1 MNEFL
6 EYEESKKSIK
16 SLNLDDFSIEDLDK
30 YTSELKDEINKFDN
44 FNFVNACIRRES
56 FCVFCLLEFLP
67 LKRSSTVIFPLSL
80 IVSFFFLELM
90 RGVVFSFYTF
100 RDTPGVYSNSVL

>member
-30 YTSELKDEINKFDN
+30 YTSELKDEINRVKMEK
-44 FNFVNACIRRES
+44 VKKKK
-56 FCVFCLLEFLP
+56 L
-67 LKRSSTVIFPLSL
+67 SSEAENMF
-80 IVSFFFLELM
+80 E
-90 RGVVFSFYTF
+90 
-100 RDTPGVYSNSVL
+100 

>member
-30 YTSELKDEINKFDN
+30 YTSELKDEIDI
-44 FNFVNACIRRES
+44 VNMEKIKKKKLISEAEN
-56 FCVFCLLEFLP
+56 
-67 LKRSSTVIFPLSL
+67 IFK
-80 IVSFFFLELM
+80 
-90 RGVVFSFYTF
+90 
-100 RDTPGVYSNSVL
+100 

>member
-30 YTSELKDEINKFDN
+30 YTSELNDEIDR
-44 FNFVNACIRRES
+44 VN
-56 FCVFCLLEFLP
+56 LEKVKKKKLI
-67 LKRSSTVIFPLSL
+67 SEAENIFK
-80 IVSFFFLELM
+80 
-90 RGVVFSFYTF
+90 
-100 RDTPGVYSNSVL
+100 

>member
-30 YTSELKDEINKFDN
+30 YKSELNHEIER
-44 FNFVNACIRRES
+44 VNMERVKKKKLISEAEN
-56 FCVFCLLEFLP
+56 
-67 LKRSSTVIFPLSL
+67 IFK
-80 IVSFFFLELM
+80 
-90 RGVVFSFYTF
+90 
-100 RDTPGVYSNSVL
+100 